1 MRCSLQIPQVSYS
14 SSSSELSE
22 KPRFEYFSRV
32 VAPDHFQ
39 ADAMVDLVQRLNW
52 TYVHAIAVTGSYGE
66 GGIDSFRK
74 SASERGICFDG
85 DVHKIARHW
94 NDLDFQNMIKRMR
107 ASNKARG
114 VVMFV
119 DEDIVPKILKN
130 LELLILQ
137 GHDELK
143 NWFWWIAS
151 DSWGQ
156 KRAPVMKH
164 GALASGAIT
173 VAPGV
178 RVLDGEVKHCRR
190 GRCSAARTNT
200 YRIQRAL
207 CIAVDG
213 RRQSGPQRLARR
225 ILGVAEV

>member
-1 MRCSLQIPQVSYS
+1 LQIPQVSYS

-32 VAPDHFQ
+32 VAPDNFQ
-39 ADAMVDLVQRLNW
+39 AKAMVDLVQRLNW

-85 DVHKIARHW
+85 DVHKIARNW
-94 NDLDFQNMIKRMR
+94 GDVEFQSMIRRMR

-119 DEDIVPKILKN
+119 DEDIVSKILRN
-130 LELLILQ
+130 LDQLIRD
-137 GHDELK
+137 GNAELK
-143 NWFWWIAS
+143 DWFWWIAS

-156 KRAPVMKH
+156 KRAPVSRYGH
-164 GALASGAIT
+164 RAVGAIT

-178 RVLDGEVKHCRR
+178 RVLDGKKT
-190 GRCSAARTNT
+190 S
-200 YRIQRAL
+200 
-207 CIAVDG
+207 
-213 RRQSGPQRLARR
+213 QRLGRKDPNTLCRIRR
-225 ILGVAEV
+225 VFRIAIDERRE